1 MSRTT
6 SFRIVIATAVLACL
20 LAALPT
26 GASPTDR
33 SGVAGPRLAFI
44 DDGVIYEASL
54 RRPGVRAVSWAPV
67 GDEKWSP
74 TWSPDGTQLAYVSTS
89 CGALPSGCV
98 PGAWLLGA
106 TINVVDVASGT
117 SRVVLSLP
125 HTAIWSLEW
134 APNGRQLAFEVYKV
148 LETGFVWGFGAAH
161 ADVYVVDVDGT
172 DLTPVTADGVSTSP
186 TWSPDGR
193 WLAYL
198 STREGTTHVYVS
210 SPRLLGTPTRISA
223 AGLAHSA
230 DAPAWSPN
238 GKRIAYIVYP
248 TAPEGILRG
257 GEPGIWVAR
266 ADGTRHIATGH
277 TGYAFDWSPDSRR
290 LAYSKTAANLEDAET
305 HVLRLGGRSRFVA
318 LGDFPRWAPDGR
330 HLALNV
336 PGKTPPYRNLVIVD
350 VRTRDIRPVYSESRQ
365 YSLAV
370 DYRWTR

>member
-1 MSRTT
+1 MNRTT
-6 SFRIVIATAVLACL
+6 PFRSVIVAVVVACL
-20 LAALPT
+20 LAALPA
-26 GASPTDR
+26 GASATSD
-33 SGVAGPRLAFI
+33 SDAAAPRLAFI
-44 DDGVIYEASL
+44 DEGVIYETSL
-54 RRPGVRAVSWAPV
+54 RRPGVRPVTWAPF

-74 TWSPDGTQLAYVSTS
+74 TWSPDGTRLAYVSTS

-106 TINVVDVASGT
+106 TINVVDVASGK

-134 APNGRQLAFEVYKV
+134 SPNGRQLAFEVYKV
-148 LETGFVWGFGAAH
+148 LETGVVWGLGVAH
-161 ADVYVVDVDGT
+161 SDVYVVDVDGT

-193 WLAYL
+193 RLAYR
-198 STREGTTHVYVS
+198 SIREGTGHIYVS
-210 SPRLLGTPTRISA
+210 SPRLLGTPTRVSA

-230 DAPAWSPN
+230 DAPAWSPD
-238 GKRIAYIVYP
+238 GKRIAYLAYP
-248 TAPEGILRG
+248 VTGGVLIS
-257 GEPGIWVAR
+257 GEPGIWVAK
-266 ADGTRHIATGH
+266 ADGTRHTATGH

-290 LAYSKTAANLEDAET
+290 LAYTKAAANLKNVET

-318 LGDFPRWAPDGR
+318 LGEFPRWAPDGR

-336 PGKTPPYRNLVIVD
+336 RGKTPPYRNLVIVD
-350 VRTRDIRPVYSESRQ
+350 VRTRDIRPVYSESSQ